1 MALAVNLGLKGPQA
15 VKERALHNVLTSKSA
30 QGDMK
35 QVLQSRAEI
44 YGDGLDP
51 NWFKPNGDL
60 GAKAKTISERN
71 WARAQLIGAP
81 LLVAQLGAMEFRN
94 RLVKGDDSAL
104 ANLRLGTRVTV
115 AGIVQTF
122 SQVPPLTLL
131 QLCYGHAEFDFPSHL
146 LQHADDLDFVQD
158 TATAVASSAKLNPVL
173 NAVLAS
179 FNRRR
184 RWQRFKFGHYNME
197 LDRLRF
203 ADTASAKDGDDFV
216 VATKD
221 KKEQQTAQSKK
232 STRTQE
238 STPWCHFFQ
247 RLRGCRRR
255 SCQYVHKC
263 VICSNAS
270 HGAARCRSRWQA
282 VNEQREEEVKSQ
294 ERPPN
299 PRQRRARAE

>member
-1 MALAVNLGLKGPQA
+1 
-15 VKERALHNVLTSKSA
+15 
-30 QGDMK
+30 
-35 QVLQSRAEI
+35 
-44 YGDGLDP
+44 
-51 NWFKPNGDL
+51 
-60 GAKAKTISERN
+60 
-71 WARAQLIGAP
+71 
-81 LLVAQLGAMEFRN
+81 MEFRN

-104 ANLRLGTRVTV
+104 ANLRLGTRVSV
-115 AGIVQTF
+115 AEIVKTL

-131 QLCYGHAEFDFPSHL
+131 QLCYGHANFDFPSHL

-158 TATAVASSAKLNPVL
+158 TITATASSAELNPVL

-203 ADTASAKDGDDFV
+203 ADTATPKDGDELV
-216 VATKD
+216 LAAKD
-221 KKEQQTAQSKK
+221 KKAQQAAQVKK
-232 STRTQE
+232 ATRTKE
-238 STPWCHFFQ
+238 AMPWCHFFQ

-255 SCQYVHKC
+255 GGCQFVHKC
-263 VICSNAS
+263 VICTNAN
-270 HGAARCRSRWQA
+270 HGAAKCPTRWESA
-282 VNEQREEEVKSQ
+282 NERPRTEDRKSP